1 MSVSQ
6 LSISTQNYLKV
17 IWSLQEWSDAPA
29 SPGRIAEKTGLHLS
43 TVSGAMPK
51 LAEQGLVQH
60 VPYSGVRLTE
70 AGRTIAVA
78 MVRRHRLIET
88 FLVRTL
94 GYGWEQVH
102 DEAEHLEHAVS
113 DFMIER
119 IDAVLGHPARDP
131 HGDPIPAADG
141 TVDRPEATPL
151 SEVAVRLTDAAERA
165 RVRVERISDEDSGL
179 LLHLASRGI
188 TVGADLEV
196 GGGDPYSGTLL
207 VEVVAQAGPAEGGVR
222 VDAADGGVQADAA
235 GEGVQVDAAEGASQA
250 TAADEVPAE
259 AAGPTSLNVD
269 AASHVY
275 VSSL

>member
-51 LAEQGLVQH
+51 LAEQGLVEH
-60 VPYSGVRLTE
+60 VPYSGVKLTD

-113 DFMIER
+113 DFMIDR
-119 IDAVLGHPARDP
+119 IDAVLGHPTRDP
-131 HGDPIPAADG
+131 HGDPIPTADG

-151 SEVAVRLTDAAERA
+151 SEVAARVADAAERA

-188 TVGADLEV
+188 TVGASLEV

-207 VEVVAQAGPAEGGVR
+207 VEVVAPAGPAEGGIP
-222 VDAADGGVQADAA
+222 ADAA
-235 GEGVQVDAAEGASQA
+235 GDGGPVDGGDGASQA
-250 TAADEVPAE
+250 AASGEVPAR
-259 AAGPTSLNVD
+259 AAESTSLSVD

-275 VSSL
+275 VSAL

>member
-51 LAEQGLVQH
+51 LAEQGLVEH
-60 VPYSGVRLTE
+60 APYSGVTLTE
-70 AGRTIAVA
+70 AGREIAVA

-88 FLVRTL
+88 FLVQTL

-119 IDAVLGHPARDP
+119 IDALLGHPARDP

-141 TVDRPEATPL
+141 TVDRPEAAPL
-151 SEVAVRLTDAAERA
+151 SEVAGGDAAGAGGSGAMAGPSDTSTSRA
-165 RVRVERISDEDSGL
+165 AVVRVRVERISDEDSGL
-179 LLHLASRGI
+179 LRHLASRGI
-188 TVGADLEV
+188 TVGTRLDV
-196 GGGDPYSGTLL
+196 DGGDPYSGALS
-207 VEVVAQAGPAEGGVR
+207 VVV
-222 VDAADGGVQADAA
+222 V
-235 GEGVQVDAAEGASQA
+235 GAS
-250 TAADEVPAE
+250 DD
-259 AAGPTSLNVD
+259 AGRDAGSGRDSESDGDSESGGESVEGSTSLSLD
-269 AASHVY
+269 AASHVF
-275 VSSL
+275 VSRV